1 MKIFFVTQRL
11 NILLLLLSSIIL
23 WSVVVWGSQV
33 YAASTPTRER
43 IITIHD
49 RGVEKVVVTKATT
62 VSDVLK
68 EVNIS
73 VNPDDMVDPFLKTRF
88 IEKSYHINIYRAQP
102 IIIKDGVKRYN
113 IMTSH
118 SSARQIMN
126 DAALA
131 YYDEDIAKLTRPA
144 DILQSE
150 GVSQEL
156 TITRATPFT
165 LVLYGKAV
173 EARTQEKTVGAMVE
187 KKGITLGPNDA
198 LSLPAQ
204 TPITTGMK
212 VEVWRNGK
220 QTITEEQPVV
230 FDTQKI
236 RDAAQPVGYRQIKTP
251 GVNGKKVVTFEV
263 DMRNGQEIV
272 RREIQSV
279 QILAPQSQVEV
290 IGTKPSFTGDFA
302 AALAKLR
309 SCEGGYNS
317 WNPAGYYG
325 AYQFDRQTWSTVA
338 DPSLYGNATPEQQ
351 DQAAY
356 NLYLKRGWR
365 PWPSCG
371 ASLPDVYR

>member
-1 MKIFFVTQRL
+1 MKIFFALERL
-11 NILLLLLSSIIL
+11 NIFTLFLSLALLFGVII
-23 WSVVVWGSQV
+23 WGGQA
-33 YAASTPTRER
+33 YAASSTSRER

-49 RGVEKVVVTKATT
+49 RGVEKVVVTKADT
-62 VSDVLK
+62 VKDVLK
-68 EVNIS
+68 EVDIS
-73 VNPDDMVDPFLKTRF
+73 VNPDDTVDPFLDTRF
-88 IEKSYHINIYRAQP
+88 IEKSYHINIYRSKP
-102 IIIKDGVKRYN
+102 IMIKDGIKRYN

-118 SSARQIMN
+118 SSARQIMK
-126 DAALA
+126 DAAIA
-131 YYDEDIAKLTRPA
+131 YYDEDIAKFTRPD
-144 DILQSE
+144 DILENE

-187 KKGITLGPNDA
+187 KKGIILGPNDA
-198 LSLPAQ
+198 LSLPVQ
-204 TPITTGMK
+204 TPIIAGMK
-212 VEVWRNGK
+212 IEVWRNGK
-220 QTITEEQPVV
+220 QTITEEQPVA

-236 RDAAQPVGYRQIKTP
+236 RDAAQPVGYRQVKTP
-251 GVNGKKVVTFEV
+251 GVNGKKMVTFEV
-263 DMRNGQEIV
+263 EMRNGQEV
-272 RREIQSV
+272 ARREIQSV
-279 QILAPQSQVEV
+279 QTLAPQSQVEV

-325 AYQFDRQTWSTVA
+325 AYQFDRQTWGTVA

-371 ASLPDVYR
+371 ASLPDIYR